1 MSLRK
6 KTLIIIVSVFLVLI
20 ATLIISSR
28 FVVLK
33 GFINLETEH
42 IQLNVEQ
49 VWDKVS
55 NDISRLASVA
65 GDWAPWDDSYEFM
78 NNQNKTYIENNLN
91 VDTLNNLEI
100 NFMLFVNQSGQL
112 IFAKAFDL
120 TEGREATLP
129 MGLWDHVISKRTLFE
144 LPSVKEGKSGILM
157 LGDTPVLVAS
167 RAIVKSNFQG
177 PNRGTLVIGKYL
189 DASEIKKISE
199 ATHLSLSVH
208 PFNRVQMPPDLKE
221 ALSLMSDKK
230 PIAVIPQNK
239 NFISGYMV
247 RRDIERKPA
256 FILKIDANRKIYN
269 QGLNT
274 LLYFNLSA
282 VVIGFIFIIST
293 MLLMEK
299 SVLAP
304 LFVLIE
310 NVGKI
315 GKNGGLSQRIA
326 VSSKNEL
333 GKLEFSINRML
344 DRIQA
349 AHDKIQTLEGLI
361 PICSYCKKI
370 RDDAGFWQK
379 VDRYIQDRTHA
390 QFSHGICPECAK
402 EHFPEFDI
410 NGEDE

>member
-1 MSLRK
+1 
-6 KTLIIIVSVFLVLI
+6 
-20 ATLIISSR
+20 
-28 FVVLK
+28 
-33 GFINLETEH
+33 
-42 IQLNVEQ
+42 
-49 VWDKVS
+49 
-55 NDISRLASVA
+55 
-65 GDWAPWDDSYEFM
+65 
-78 NNQNKTYIENNLN
+78 
-91 VDTLNNLEI
+91 
-100 NFMLFVNQSGQL
+100 
-112 IFAKAFDL
+112 
-120 TEGREATLP
+120 
-129 MGLWDHVISKRTLFE
+129 
-144 LPSVKEGKSGILM
+144 
-157 LGDTPVLVAS
+157 
-167 RAIVKSNFQG
+167 
-177 PNRGTLVIGKYL
+177 
-189 DASEIKKISE
+189 
-199 ATHLSLSVH
+199 
-208 PFNRVQMPPDLKE
+208 
-221 ALSLMSDKK
+221 
-230 PIAVIPQNK
+230 
-239 NFISGYMV
+239 
-247 RRDIERKPA
+247 
-256 FILKIDANRKIYN
+256 
-269 QGLNT
+269 
-274 LLYFNLSA
+274 
-282 VVIGFIFIIST
+282 
-293 MLLMEK
+293 MEK

>member
-1 MSLRK
+1 VDALYNLK
-6 KTLIIIVSVFLVLI
+6 IDFL
-20 ATLIISSR
+20 
-28 FVVLK
+28 
-33 GFINLETEH
+33 
-42 IQLNVEQ
+42 
-49 VWDKVS
+49 
-55 NDISRLASVA
+55 
-65 GDWAPWDDSYEFM
+65 
-78 NNQNKTYIENNLN
+78 
-91 VDTLNNLEI
+91 
-100 NFMLFVNQSGQL
+100 LFVDQSGQL
-112 IFAKAFDL
+112 IFEKAVDL

-129 MGLWDHVISKRTLFE
+129 MGLWDSVISKRTLFE
-144 LPSVKEGKSGILM
+144 HPGAQKGKSGILM
-157 LGDTPVLVAS
+157 LGDVPVLVAS
-167 RAIVKSNFQG
+167 RAILQSNFQG
-177 PNRGTLVIGKYL
+177 PDRGTLVIGKYL

-199 ATHLSLSVH
+199 AAHLSLSVH

-315 GKNGGLSQRIA
+315 GKNGGLSQRID

-402 EHFPEFDI
+402 EHFSEFDI